1 MKFDNWVKSVKKTNG
16 VDVDGAYGKQC
27 MDLYLDYCNRVLGLP
42 HKMGASCAKLI
53 LKNSYAMKQFTRI
66 NNYAA
71 FVPKKGDVCV
81 WTSGTYGHV
90 AICLGNGN
98 TSRFK
103 VIEQN
108 WQPQK
113 LTEGWHNYTYMAPLV
128 FLRPKN
134 QANINSVYKTTTV
147 KLNLRA
153 KKGTNSTILVEI
165 PKGKTVEILEDNAG
179 KANGYEWSKVK
190 YQTKTEGYTG
200 YVAKEF
206 LK

>member
-1 MKFDNWVKSVKKTNG
+1 MTFENWVKAVKKTKG

-27 MDLYLDYCNRVLGLP
+27 VDLYLDYCDRVLGLP
-42 HKMGASCAKLI
+42 HNMGAACAKKI
-53 LKNSYAMKQFTRI
+53 LNNKYAMKQFTRI

-81 WTSGTYGHV
+81 WASGTYGHV
-90 AICLGNGN
+90 AICLGQGN

-108 WQPQK
+108 WQPLT

-134 QANINSVYKTTTV
+134 QTNIVTTTKKTTD
-147 KLNLRA
+147 KLNLREKPTTKA
-153 KKGTNSTILVEI
+153 KIILEI
-165 PKGKTVEILEDNAG
+165 PKGKSVKILEDDAG
-179 KANGYEWSKVK
+179 TKNGYEWSKAEYLNYV
-190 YQTKTEGYTG
+190 G